1 VNGLN
6 WSQALQALALVKIG
20 QELGSDTR
28 LAHAV
33 HDVIELL
40 LAFTR

>member
-1 VNGLN
+1 MRRLN
-6 WSQALQALALVKIG
+6 WSEALQSLVLVKIG

-28 LAHAV
+28 LARAV

-40 LAFTR
+40 IAFTR

>member
-1 VNGLN
+1 MKRYWNN
-6 WSQALQALALVKIG
+6 ALQSLVLVKIG

>member
-20 QELGSDTR
+20 QELGSSSR
-28 LAHAV
+28 LAHAI

-40 LAFTR
+40 MAFSR

>member
-1 VNGLN
+1 VKRLN

-20 QELGSDTR
+20 QEIGHDTR
-28 LAHAV
+28 LARAI

>member
-1 VNGLN
+1 MKRHWNA
-6 WSQALQALALVKIG
+6 ALQSLVLIRFG

-40 LAFTR
+40 IAFTR

>member
-1 VNGLN
+1 MRRIT
-6 WSQALQALALVKIG
+6 WSEALQALALVKIG

>member
-1 VNGLN
+1 MRRWN
-6 WSQALQALALVKIG
+6 WSEALQSLVLVKIG

-28 LAHAV
+28 IARAV

-40 LAFTR
+40 IAFTR

>member
-1 VNGLN
+1 VRRLN
-6 WSQALQALALVKIG
+6 WSEALQSLVLVKIG

-28 LAHAV
+28 LARAV

-40 LAFTR
+40 IAFTR